1 MDINTTDKPYHKEQL
16 VLLLGSNM
24 GDRLLH
30 LTQSRVLLEQHFGEA
45 TKASRVYHTEP
56 WGKTDQESFFNQA
69 LIFEVSL
76 RPMMVLDTVL
86 DIEKE
91 IGRVRQEKWGP
102 RIIDIDVIFFGDL
115 VFAGDELRIPHPHMQ
130 ERGFVLQPLCEIIP
144 EFEHP
149 LLNKR
154 LKVLLQELEEVHGS

>member
-1 MDINTTDKPYHKEQL
+1 MDINTTDKPYHKEEL

-24 GDRLLH
+24 GDRMKNLVDAR
-30 LTQSRVLLEQHFGEA
+30 QKLEEHFGSV
-45 TKASRVYHTEP
+45 TKSSRVYHTAP

-69 LIFEVSL
+69 LVFEVNL
-76 RPMMVLDTVL
+76 RPMMVLDTIL
-86 DIEKE
+86 SIEKE
-91 IGRVRQEKWGP
+91 IGRVRKEKWGP

-144 EFEHP
+144 DFEHP
-149 LLNKR
+149 LLNKKIR
-154 LKVLLQELEEVHGS
+154 TLLDELEEVHGA